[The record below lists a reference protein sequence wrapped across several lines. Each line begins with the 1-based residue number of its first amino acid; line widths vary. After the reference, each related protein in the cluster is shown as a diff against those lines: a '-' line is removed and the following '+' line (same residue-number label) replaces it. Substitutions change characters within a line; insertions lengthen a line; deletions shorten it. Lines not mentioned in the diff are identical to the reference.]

1 MAKYSAEIFR
11 QLLEYDFLVEKA
23 TAVFASVSLLLYL
36 LTTGQWVLV
45 YSVTGM
51 FGISQ
56 AQRTM
61 AYSILYTM
69 LVVAGALTGLI
80 LRIYTTRRVKR
91 KGGRSPLPYMALVF
105 LIVVSAIY
113 ALISVR

>member
-1 MAKYSAEIFR
+1 MPKYNTEIFR

-23 TAVFASVSLLLYL
+23 TTVFAGISLLLYL

-45 YSVTGM
+45 YNVAGM

-56 AQRTM
+56 ALRTM
-61 AYSILYTM
+61 AYSILYTS

-80 LRIYTTRRVKR
+80 LRVYTTRRVKR
-91 KGGRSPLPYMALVF
+91 KGGKSSLPYVALVF
-105 LIVVSAIY
+105 LIIVSTIY
-113 ALISVR
+113 TLISMR